1 LVDEDPAQARAA
13 WVAARVAH
21 YRDRRQ
27 ARHANSRQNL
37 QDQDKTAEQ
46 QRRASLCYLDVHR
59 VAQRIVDERK
69 PGVAPRV
76 IRRIVRTMLDL
87 SLVPTHDRIER
98 RRLHARLRRL
108 RKQTGLPL
116 DPTLLR

>member
-1 LVDEDPAQARAA
+1 
-13 WVAARVAH
+13 
-21 YRDRRQ
+21 
-27 ARHANSRQNL
+27 
-37 QDQDKTAEQ
+37 
-46 QRRASLCYLDVHR
+46 
-59 VAQRIVDERK
+59 
-69 PGVAPRV
+69 
-76 IRRIVRTMLDL
+76 MLDL